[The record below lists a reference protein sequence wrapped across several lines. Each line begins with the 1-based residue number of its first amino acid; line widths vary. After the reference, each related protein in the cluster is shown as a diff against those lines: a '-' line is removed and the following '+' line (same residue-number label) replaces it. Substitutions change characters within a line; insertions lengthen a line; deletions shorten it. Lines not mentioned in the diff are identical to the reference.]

1 MKKTA
6 LTIAAGLM
14 ALCSY
19 AQTAYDAL
27 LFSENEYE
35 GTARTMAMGN
45 AFTALGGDLGSIGLN
60 PAGSAVAGYSQVTF
74 TPGVTITGSKAQGV
88 PPSAGSGDPY
98 FQKQMRSSIT
108 NFNLPNVGA
117 TINFNTGRKTG
128 LKNFT
133 LGFIANKTA
142 SYDEDMFAKGVNET
156 TSFMGSMAYH
166 AFGLLGADLGAN
178 DAYDFM
184 PWKEV
189 IGYKTG
195 MISSIGQ
202 YDDEYVGASQT
213 YYDNGDIV
221 LSGPLEQSFGKQVS
235 GGKYDFLLNAGAN
248 ISDFLYIGV
257 NLGIASLDYSYT
269 EYFRE
274 AALDMYDFEIIYDTG
289 DVTYFKDMTYKY
301 EYSARGTGYYGKIG
315 VILTPGFG
323 LRIGAAI
330 QTPTINRIEEKWG
343 EEGGTTFSNNK
354 YSGYEYSPYGES
366 GYTMISPYRAN
377 LGVAYTLGQLG
388 VVSADYE
395 VCDYST
401 MKYQADAY
409 NREHFEEVNED
420 IREFFKA
427 SHALRLGLEVKPIS
441 GFALRAGYGL
451 TTNPET
457 SEDAPSIKT
466 QNLSFGLGYSSKKSF
481 FADLAVRRTKLANEY
496 IMPYAEYVYDAE
508 GYLIEGNEVPMILN
522 QRSLWKVALTLG
534 WRF

>member
-1 MKKTA
+1 MA
-6 LTIAAGLM
+6 VFM

-88 PPSAGSGDPY
+88 PPSATSGDPY
-98 FQKQMRSSIT
+98 FQKMMRSSMT
-108 NFNLPNVGA
+108 NLNLPNVGA
-117 TINFNTGRKTG
+117 TINFNTGRRTG

-166 AFGLLGADLGAN
+166 AFGLVGADLGAN

-195 MISSIGQ
+195 MIASIGQ

-213 YYDNGDIV
+213 YYDNGDII
-221 LSGPLEQSFGKQVS
+221 LSGPLNQSFGKKAT

-257 NLGIASLDYSYT
+257 NFGITSIDYSYD
-269 EYFRE
+269 EYFKE
-274 AALDMYDFEIIYDTG
+274 SAVDMYDFEIIYDEG

-301 EYSARGTGYYGKIG
+301 EYDVKGTGYYGKVG
-315 VILTPGFG
+315 FILSPGFG
-323 LRIGAAI
+323 LRVGAAI
-330 QTPTINRIEEKWG
+330 QTPTINSITEKWG
-343 EEGGTTFSNNK
+343 EEGGTTFSDSR
-354 YSGYEYSPYGES
+354 YSGYEYSPWGEG
-366 GYTMISPYRAN
+366 GYTMVSPYRAN
-377 LGVAYTLGQLG
+377 FGVAYTLGQFA

-401 MKYQADAY
+401 MRYKAY
-409 NREHFEEVNED
+409 GNDRDRFEDVNED

-427 SHALRLGLEVKPIS
+427 SHSLRIGGEIKPTPE
-441 GFALRAGYGL
+441 FAIRAGYGL
-451 TTNPET
+451 TTNPENA
-457 SEDAPSIKT
+457 DDVPVIKAK
-466 QNLSFGLGYSSKKSF
+466 NLSVGLGYSSKKSF
-481 FADLAVRRTKLANEY
+481 FADLAVRRTVLANEY